1 MLTAQCPACSA
12 AVDVNPQPDLR
23 ARLTCRQCGTPLEVV
38 WLYPLV
44 LDFLE
49 DRSQELNPAGALPGT
64 AEGPGAV

>member
-12 AVDVNPQPDLR
+12 AVDVKTQPDLR
-23 ARLTCRQCGTPLEVV
+23 ARLTCSGCGTALEVV

-49 DRSQELNPAGALPGT
+49 ERAQERSPADTLSTLTEPVSAD
-64 AEGPGAV
+64 